1 MSERKFERIVYPKV
15 KRIKIGVG
23 PFLICIIFLFAAR
36 LTYSQPVRNT
46 GYAVSPTVATMVRTG
61 QIPVNQS
68 AGVLQYSVPIYEVS
82 LGNFK
87 WPIQLNY
94 SYSGLRLEELTG
106 ECGLGWTL
114 GRTGGVVTR
123 EVRGLPD
130 EHPRG
135 YYGSES
141 RRQYV
146 EAFTSSTDMP
156 LTIAQDFIAGKYDA
170 EPDRFIVAV
179 GNLSFSFFISSVTC
193 SQCPLSDQ
201 HITVTPNAELAKVE
215 FNWDDLQIT
224 DQDGNQYHFQ
234 EKERASFFS
243 PDIYNQEKMQSYTSA
258 WHLTSVKNQTGQE
271 INLSYQ
277 IKGIQ
282 NIQHGE
288 KYDRTAS
295 PNGERIQVNCAA
307 LGGNQNSGYT
317 DELFIRDISHQ
328 RTWSVTE
335 LDVPMLSKLIWDD
348 GNELEIIRAGE
359 ANANQPQVITGI
371 SIKNKWG
378 RLIKSVSLDYDD
390 QARPLLSRVVV
401 DQIEVYDFD
410 YHPVITPHIKTATSG
425 AWIDPSQNPYA
436 QDFWGFANGKGNAT
450 SIPELGGDRR
460 PDFASTLQGALRSV
474 NWPTG
479 GFTQIFYEQNKVRI
493 SASEYLD
500 LEPEGPNKEYTFSLQ
515 GDSYNN
521 AASSKTFVFDKVTF
535 ARISHQAVVRGNS
548 SQLTVNFGPLN
559 CQGLNCQTYYSF
571 ASEMRSK
578 FPEQAPRFYPVFG
591 ISLTGDRTMEGCG
604 LNQVCVRESVSQWIR
619 IEPGTYVVEA
629 SISNAEQGRFEMTID
644 YFDPDPEDMNPLFY
658 EIPAAGIRIFRT
670 KDCPDAGSESGCL
683 QKIYRYV
690 EEDGYGSGSYLSKLD
705 REFKYQLYDAVDC
718 RERSGTPDG
727 ATNSLPLY
735 FEWDYPAIQ
744 KEFRSLNP
752 ILFNS
757 GSPVYYSRVEVL
769 DDAAATT
776 GREIHFFLPSTW
788 GKTGS
793 YPYSPLPFDHTHGIA
808 WKLEWRLAS
817 GALIKQQLSEHSVT
831 GLPLVASPPPGIV
844 FGKSS
849 MYRYTP
855 NLFPDQLET
864 LLRGS
869 ILFKKYTPELPSR
882 RLMASETEM
891 QRSAQPAKKFYRYN
905 RRLQL
910 ASDSIVNS
918 DGTIIVTR
926 FSYPPDIGDPAYVI
940 LTQQNRI
947 GQPVV
952 TTKWINGKQRELI
965 QIRYQD
971 WKGNGSV
978 MEPVSTQI
986 TMDGTTFTKIQ
997 FEQYSTTGKPV
1008 SWIERDGIQRVLI
1021 WNNTGDQ
1028 LLGEVFDAKSSEVF
1042 FTSFERG
1049 DLEGNS
1055 ISGDGHSGDKSKTD
1069 GFVKSINALNP
1080 QTTYQLSWFE
1090 KNSSGNWQLRTQL
1103 VKPNTT
1109 GSYTITLA
1117 GQVDDIR
1124 FHPLGAQ
1131 MTTYTSEP
1139 LLGIT
1144 SKTDPNFLTSYYEYD
1159 SAGKLVRIRDS
1170 DRNITMNRIHQYGKK
1185 P

>member
-1 MSERKFERIVYPKV
+1 MSERKFKRIVYPEF
-15 KRIKIGVG
+15 KRITIS
-23 PFLICIIFLFAAR
+23 PTSFLICIIFLFITR
-36 LTYSQPVRNT
+36 VTQSQPLRHT
-46 GYAVSPTVATMVRTG
+46 GYAVSPTVATMVKSG

-68 AGVLQYSVPIYEVS
+68 AGVLQYIVPVYELNVD
-82 LGNFK
+82 NFK

-94 SYSGLRLEELTG
+94 SYGGLRLEELTG
-106 ECGLGWTL
+106 ECGLGWSMS
-114 GRTGGVVTR
+114 GTGGVVTR

-146 EAFTSSTDMP
+146 EAFTSPTDMP
-156 LTIAQDFIAGKYDA
+156 LTIAQDFVSGKYDA

-179 GNLSFSFFISSVTC
+179 GDLSFSFFISSVSC

-201 HITVTPNAELAKVE
+201 HITVTANAELAKVE
-215 FNWDDLQIT
+215 FTWDYLQIT
-224 DQDGNQYHFQ
+224 DQDGIQYRFQ

-243 PDIYNQEKMQSYTSA
+243 ADISNQEKMQNYTSA
-258 WHLTSVKNQTGQE
+258 WHLTSVKNPTGQE
-271 INLSYQ
+271 ITFSYQ
-277 IKGIQ
+277 IKGLQ

-288 KYDRTAS
+288 RYDRTAS
-295 PNGERIQVNCAA
+295 PSGERIQVNCAT
-307 LGGNQNSGYT
+307 LGGNQNSGYA

-335 LDVPMLSKLIWDD
+335 LVVPMLSKMVWND
-348 GNELEIIRAGE
+348 GNELEITRTE
-359 ANANQPQVITGI
+359 TTSTYQPQVITAI
-371 SIKNKWG
+371 RIKNKWG
-378 RLIKSVSLDYDD
+378 RVIKSLSLSYDD
-390 QARPLLSRVVV
+390 QARPLLSRVTI
-401 DQIEVYDFD
+401 DQEEVYDFD
-410 YHPVITPHIKTATSG
+410 YHPVTTPHITTATSG
-425 AWIDPSQNPYA
+425 VWIDPSQNPYA
-436 QDFWGFANGKGNAT
+436 QDFWGFANGRGNAT
-450 SIPELGGDRR
+450 SIPELGSDRR
-460 PDFASTLQGALRSV
+460 PNFASTLQGALRSI

-479 GFTQIFYEQNKVRI
+479 GTTQIFYEQNKVRI
-493 SASEYLD
+493 PASEYLD
-500 LEPEGPNKEYTFSLQ
+500 LEPEAPNKEYTFSIQ
-515 GDSYNN
+515 GDSYNTTT
-521 AASSKTFVFDKVTF
+521 SSKTFVFDKVTF

-604 LNQVCVRESVSQWIR
+604 LNQICVRESVSQWIR

-644 YFDPDPEDMNPLFY
+644 YFDPDPEDLNPLFY

-705 REFKYQLYDAVDC
+705 REFRYQLYDAVDC

-752 ILFNS
+752 ILLNG
-757 GSPVYYSRVEVL
+757 GSPVYYSRVEAL

-776 GREIHFFLPSTW
+776 GREIQFFLPSTW

-793 YPYSPLPFDHTHGIA
+793 YPYSPLPTDFAHGIV
-808 WKLEWRLAS
+808 WKSEWRSAS
-817 GALIKQQLSEHSVT
+817 DVLVKQQISEHSVT
-831 GLPLVASPPPGIV
+831 GLPLVAPPPPGIV

-855 NLFPDQLET
+855 NLFPDQLEA
-864 LLRGS
+864 LQRGS

-882 RLMASETEM
+882 RLISSESVM
-891 QRSAQPAKKFYRYN
+891 QRSAQPTKKFYRYN
-905 RRLQL
+905 RKLQL
-910 ASDSIVNS
+910 ASDSIINS
-918 DGTIIVTR
+918 DGTIRVTR
-926 FSYPPDIGDPAYVI
+926 FSYPSDFVDPVYAM

-952 TTKWINGKQRELI
+952 TAKWINGKQRELI

-971 WKGNGSV
+971 WKGIGSV
-978 MEPVSTQI
+978 VEPVSTQI
-986 TMDGTTFTKIQ
+986 TMDGTTFTKVQ
-997 FEQYSTTGKPV
+997 FQQYASSGKPV
-1008 SWIERDGIQRVLI
+1008 SWVERDGIPRVLI
-1021 WNNTGDQ
+1021 WNTNGDQ
-1028 LLGEVFDAKSSEVF
+1028 LLGEVFDAKPNEVW

-1055 ISGDGHSGDKSKTD
+1055 ILGDGHCGDKSKTD
-1069 GFVKSINALNP
+1069 GFVKSISGLNP

-1090 KNSSGNWQLRTQL
+1090 KNSTGNWQLRVQH

-1109 GSYTITLA
+1109 GSYTIMLA
-1117 GQVDDIR
+1117 GQIDDIR
-1124 FHPLGAQ
+1124 FHPIGAQ

-1159 SAGKLVRIRDS
+1159 SAGRLMRIRDS
-1170 DRNITMNRIHQYGKK
+1170 DRNITMTRTHQYGKK